1 MLVFTSVHIN
11 ETPEVNF
18 KLSEEITSSITDSK
32 YRILGV
38 SMTGRG
44 YIDIFLTTE
53 QAERLRNVI
62 DEALYDESETTKGLK
77 EKIDALESENY
88 RLYEE
93 INSLEHE
100 ISLLESRRAI

>member
-11 ETPEVNF
+11 ETPEVSF
-18 KLSEEITSSITDSK
+18 ELSEEITSSTDSK

-62 DEALYDESETTKGLK
+62 DEALYDDTETVKGLRK
-77 EKIDALESENY
+77 IIDALESENN

-100 ISLLESRRAI
+100 ISLLEGRRAI

>member
-11 ETPEVNF
+11 ETPEVSF
-18 KLSEEITSSITDSK
+18 ELSEEITSSTDSK

-53 QAERLRNVI
+53 QAGLERYRRGPCNIPKPLR
-62 DEALYDESETTKGLK
+62 T
-77 EKIDALESENY
+77 
-88 RLYEE
+88 
-93 INSLEHE
+93 
-100 ISLLESRRAI
+100 

>member
-11 ETPEVNF
+11 ETPEVSF
-18 KLSEEITSSITDSK
+18 ELSEEITSSTYSK

-62 DEALYDESETTKGLK
+62 DEALYDDTETVKGLRK
-77 EKIDALESENY
+77 IIDALESENN

-100 ISLLESRRAI
+100 ISLLEGRRAI

>member
-11 ETPEVNF
+11 ETPEVSF
-18 KLSEEITSSITDSK
+18 ELSEEITSSTDSK

-53 QAERLRNVI
+53 QAEKIRDII

-77 EKIDALESENY
+77 EKIDALESENN

-100 ISLLESRRAI
+100 ISLLEGRRAI

>member
-11 ETPEVNF
+11 ETPEVSF
-18 KLSEEITSSITDSK
+18 ELSEEITSSTDSK

-62 DEALYDESETTKGLK
+62 DEALYDDTETVKGLRK
-77 EKIDALESENY
+77 KIDALESEND

-100 ISLLESRRAI
+100 ISLMENRRVI